1 MSARESIIPVF
12 VPHLGCPHNCV
23 FCNQNRI
30 SGQLEPATP
39 QTVTDEI
46 ENAAA
51 FLPKGGKR
59 QLAFYGGSFT
69 AIPAAEQEALLGA
82 AKTYLDRGEINAIR
96 LSTRP
101 DAIDETVLER
111 LRRYGGGAV
120 ARGAGELPG
129 HSGLPLRFPLSHD
142 AAVRAESYR
151 AAASAVEAEL
161 RQGRD
166 VAMVNLGDV
175 ALFATAYYIF
185 AEIERD
191 GFPARMLP
199 GVTSVAAVAARL
211 GQSLTEM
218 EQPLHILPASCD
230 LDAALAL
237 PGTKVLMKSG
247 SAIHETVAALGRAGL
262 LERASMVADC
272 GLPSER
278 VFRDLR
284 EIPENV
290 SYFATILVRSE

>member
-1 MSARESIIPVF
+1 MSEQTGTFYAVSVGPGDPELLTLQAVRVLENTPVIAA
-12 VPHLGCPHNCV
+12 P
-23 FCNQNRI
+23 QTA
-30 SGQLEPATP
+30 SGQM
-39 QTVTDEI
+39 
-46 ENAAA
+46 
-51 FLPKGGKR
+51 
-59 QLAFYGGSFT
+59 LA
-69 AIPAAEQEALLGA
+69 
-82 AKTYLDRGEINAIR
+82 LDI
-96 LSTRP
+96 
-101 DAIDETVLER
+101 
-111 LRRYGGGAV
+111 
-120 ARGAGELPG
+120 ARG
-129 HSGLPLRFPLSHD
+129 
-142 AAVRAESYR
+142 
-151 AAASAVEAEL
+151 ASAVEAEL

-262 LERASMVADC
+262 LKRASMVADC

-278 VFRDLR
+278 VFRELR

>member
-1 MSARESIIPVF
+1 MSEQTGTFYAVSVGPGDPELLTLQAVRVLENTPVIAA
-12 VPHLGCPHNCV
+12 P
-23 FCNQNRI
+23 QTA
-30 SGQLEPATP
+30 SGQM
-39 QTVTDEI
+39 
-46 ENAAA
+46 
-51 FLPKGGKR
+51 
-59 QLAFYGGSFT
+59 LA
-69 AIPAAEQEALLGA
+69 
-82 AKTYLDRGEINAIR
+82 LDI
-96 LSTRP
+96 
-101 DAIDETVLER
+101 
-111 LRRYGGGAV
+111 
-120 ARGAGELPG
+120 ARGAVDLTGK
-129 HSGLPLRFPLSHD
+129 SVLPLRFTMSHD

-247 SAIHETVAALGRAGL
+247 SANHETVAGA
-262 LERASMVADC
+262 
-272 GLPSER
+272 R
-278 VFRDLR
+278 VC
-284 EIPENV
+284 
-290 SYFATILVRSE
+290 

>member
-1 MSARESIIPVF
+1 MSEQTGTFYAVSVGPGDPELLTLQAVRVLENTPVIAA
-12 VPHLGCPHNCV
+12 P
-23 FCNQNRI
+23 QTA
-30 SGQLEPATP
+30 SGQM
-39 QTVTDEI
+39 
-46 ENAAA
+46 
-51 FLPKGGKR
+51 
-59 QLAFYGGSFT
+59 LA
-69 AIPAAEQEALLGA
+69 
-82 AKTYLDRGEINAIR
+82 LDI
-96 LSTRP
+96 
-101 DAIDETVLER
+101 
-111 LRRYGGGAV
+111 
-120 ARGAGELPG
+120 ARGAVDLTGK
-129 HSGLPLRFPLSHD
+129 SVLPLRFTMSHD
-142 AAVRAESYR
+142 AAARAESYR

-218 EQPLHILPASCD
+218 EQPLHILSASCD

-237 PGTKVLMKSG
+237 LGTKVLMKSG

-262 LERASMVADC
+262 LKRASMVADC

>member
-1 MSARESIIPVF
+1 M
-12 VPHLGCPHNCV
+12 
-23 FCNQNRI
+23 
-30 SGQLEPATP
+30 
-39 QTVTDEI
+39 
-46 ENAAA
+46 
-51 FLPKGGKR
+51 
-59 QLAFYGGSFT
+59 
-69 AIPAAEQEALLGA
+69 
-82 AKTYLDRGEINAIR
+82 
-96 LSTRP
+96 
-101 DAIDETVLER
+101 
-111 LRRYGGGAV
+111 
-120 ARGAGELPG
+120 
-129 HSGLPLRFPLSHD
+129 SHD

-185 AEIERD
+185 AEIELD

-199 GVTSVAAVAARL
+199 GLTSVAAVAARL

-262 LERASMVADC
+262 LKRASMVADC

>member
-1 MSARESIIPVF
+1 MKYALKNAVILDGTKDMEPLRGQSVLVEGETIVGLVPAGSEPMGFEPVD
-12 VPHLGCPHNCV
+12 L
-23 FCNQNRI
+23 
-30 SGQLEPATP
+30 T
-39 QTVTDEI
+39 
-46 ENAAA
+46 
-51 FLPKGGKR
+51 GK
-59 QLAFYGGSFT
+59 S
-69 AIPAAEQEALLGA
+69 
-82 AKTYLDRGEINAIR
+82 
-96 LSTRP
+96 
-101 DAIDETVLER
+101 V
-111 LRRYGGGAV
+111 
-120 ARGAGELPG
+120 
-129 HSGLPLRFPLSHD
+129 LPLRFTMSHD
-142 AAVRAESYR
+142 TAVRAESYR

-161 RQGRD
+161 LQGRD

-199 GVTSVAAVAARL
+199 GVTSVAAVADRL

-218 EQPLHILPASCD
+218 EQPLHILPARCD

-262 LERASMVADC
+262 LNRASMVSDC
-272 GLPSER
+272 GLPSEQ

>member
-1 MSARESIIPVF
+1 MSEQTGTFYAVSVGPGDPELLTLQAVRVLENTPVIAA
-12 VPHLGCPHNCV
+12 P
-23 FCNQNRI
+23 QTA
-30 SGQLEPATP
+30 SGQM
-39 QTVTDEI
+39 
-46 ENAAA
+46 
-51 FLPKGGKR
+51 
-59 QLAFYGGSFT
+59 LA
-69 AIPAAEQEALLGA
+69 
-82 AKTYLDRGEINAIR
+82 LDI
-96 LSTRP
+96 
-101 DAIDETVLER
+101 
-111 LRRYGGGAV
+111 
-120 ARGAGELPG
+120 ARGAVDLTGK
-129 HSGLPLRFPLSHD
+129 SVLPLRFTMSHD

-199 GVTSVAAVAARL
+199 GVTS
-211 GQSLTEM
+211 LTEM

-262 LERASMVADC
+262 LKRASMVADC